1 MYPIHMEMFPTPMI
15 TDEISRKRCNDDAQD
30 EPIKTFRLSPVPMD
44 VDDLHPMDIDI
55 VIRPPFV
62 FLPIPQ
68 LIRCDHHI
76 N

>member
-1 MYPIHMEMFPTPMI
+1 MEMFPTPMI
-15 TDEISRKRCNDDAQD
+15 IDEPSKKRCNDDAQD

-44 VDDLHPMDIDI
+44 VDDDLMDII
-55 VIRPPFV
+55 VMRPPFV